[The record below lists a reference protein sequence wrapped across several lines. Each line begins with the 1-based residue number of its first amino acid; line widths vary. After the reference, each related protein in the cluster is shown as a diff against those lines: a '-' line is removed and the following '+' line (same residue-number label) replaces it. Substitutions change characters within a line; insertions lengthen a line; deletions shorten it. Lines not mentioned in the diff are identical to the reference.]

1 MRRRGHVYNQFHEV
15 TVVVAI
21 IQVRIKKVGIRAT
34 PGMGIGVVRVTA
46 QSVSRRVASSG
57 VTYFMLVTLL
67 TSHAP
72 MSWLN
77 CDASKNMRLYADAQH
92 TEEKRE
98 GGRTLRQVTVHGS
111 SEWVRC

>member
-1 MRRRGHVYNQFHEV
+1 
-15 TVVVAI
+15 
-21 IQVRIKKVGIRAT
+21 
-34 PGMGIGVVRVTA
+34 
-46 QSVSRRVASSG
+46 
-57 VTYFMLVTLL
+57 MLVTLL

-72 MSWLN
+72 MSWLKT
-77 CDASKNMRLYADAQH
+77 DARENMDLYADTQH

>member
-1 MRRRGHVYNQFHEV
+1 MVV
-15 TVVVAI
+15 T
-21 IQVRIKKVGIRAT
+21 R
-34 PGMGIGVVRVTA
+34 
-46 QSVSRRVASSG
+46 
-57 VTYFMLVTLL
+57 L

-72 MSWLN
+72 MFWLN
-77 CDASKNMRLYADAQH
+77 ADAEENMLLYADTQH